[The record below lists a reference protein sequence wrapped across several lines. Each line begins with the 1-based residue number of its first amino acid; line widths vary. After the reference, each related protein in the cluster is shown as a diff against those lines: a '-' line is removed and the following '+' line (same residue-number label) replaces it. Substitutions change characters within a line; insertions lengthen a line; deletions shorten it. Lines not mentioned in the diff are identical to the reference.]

1 MSSLRG
7 SGEGKDPDLRERA
20 ARGRVK
26 GKKLRAYDDQCG
38 IFCRP
43 QLKAKPR
50 LEIVLKRRFYSH
62 SGMM

>member
-7 SGEGKDPDLRERA
+7 SGEGKDPDLKERV
-20 ARGRVK
+20 ARDRVK

-43 QLKAKPR
+43 QLKAKPGPGDWF
-50 LEIVLKRRFYSH
+50 KT
-62 SGMM
+62 